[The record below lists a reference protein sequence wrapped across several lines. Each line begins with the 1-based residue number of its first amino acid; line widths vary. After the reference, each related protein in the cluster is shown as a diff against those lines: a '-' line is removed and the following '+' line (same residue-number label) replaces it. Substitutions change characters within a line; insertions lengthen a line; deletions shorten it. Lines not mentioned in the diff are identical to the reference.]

1 MENPMGKLITV
12 EQAYIAMFE
21 YWLEVYKRTNS
32 DEIGNVLSELSIL
45 EDGSSADPAAIKD
58 WSRVV
63 DKVVKGKY
71 DINLKSY
78 LSKNKGA
85 NSS

>member
-1 MENPMGKLITV
+1 MDKLITV

-63 DKVVKGKY
+63 DRVVKGKY
-71 DINLKSY
+71 DIKFKILPE
-78 LSKNKGA
+78 
-85 NSS
+85 

>member
-1 MENPMGKLITV
+1 MENPMDKLITV

-63 DKVVKGKY
+63 DRVVKGKY
-71 DINLKSY
+71 DIKFKILPE
-78 LSKNKGA
+78 
-85 NSS
+85 